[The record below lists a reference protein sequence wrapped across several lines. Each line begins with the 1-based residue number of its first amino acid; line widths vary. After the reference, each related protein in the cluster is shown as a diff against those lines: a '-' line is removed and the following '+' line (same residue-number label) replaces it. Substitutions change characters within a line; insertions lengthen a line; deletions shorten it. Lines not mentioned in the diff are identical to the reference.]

1 MSELHL
7 KPGGDCRQ
15 RNQHRQ
21 ESAQQHGSISMNSEL
36 QSKPEMFSTR
46 AFPTELLE
54 KPESIEKRLLSPTS
68 YLRRV
73 YLKASINSGLQTQLF

>member
-1 MSELHL
+1 
-7 KPGGDCRQ
+7 
-15 RNQHRQ
+15 
-21 ESAQQHGSISMNSEL
+21 MNSEL